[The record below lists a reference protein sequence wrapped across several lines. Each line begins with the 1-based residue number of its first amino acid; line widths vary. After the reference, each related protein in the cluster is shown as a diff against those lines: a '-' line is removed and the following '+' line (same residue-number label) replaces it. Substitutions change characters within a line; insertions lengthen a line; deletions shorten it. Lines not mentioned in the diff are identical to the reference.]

1 MKKVRDGISGELTAE
16 IFETWFPDK
25 PEIIL
30 LDFLQTNQLELICLC
45 KLNNDEIGITRITRE
60 YAQKLLDEFKVLR
73 GSK

>member
-45 KLNNDEIGITRITRE
+45 KLNNDEI
-60 YAQKLLDEFKVLR
+60 
-73 GSK
+73 